1 MVWSCRTLILS
12 CVATSWVSTLLQG
25 NHLLSYISVLSGSCR
40 PQTWQQSPQACLV
53 SVRFLPRSKAT
64 PLRGPTTT
72 RNGPKANATTTK
84 QSSPSPAVEQTC
96 CSRCCGRQLLPRD
109 RKSTRLNSSHVS
121 ISYAV

>member
-1 MVWSCRTLILS
+1 S

-84 QSSPSPAVEQTC
+84 QSTPSPAGQPSTNAR
-96 CSRCCGRQLLPRD
+96 SRCR
-109 RKSTRLNSSHVS
+109 RLTKTVKLKVASPGLACRVG
-121 ISYAV
+121 